1 MVKNTEEDLCRKY
14 KVDKFPAFFL
24 QKAGDNKFTK
34 YTGSGYSYFE
44 LFEFINIYSETFVF
58 GEQSLTDEPA
68 ANAAS
73 KSWLSTPVP
82 YLSKDSANDIC
93 LKKDGTLCV
102 IYVVEDQ
109 SKSDPKMVDGL
120 QKLKDQF
127 TSKIERGIA
136 FNFMRLDFSA
146 ETEFAKVFKLD
157 ASQLPA
163 IVVLNPGKKSR
174 FLVSQ
179 KEHSVQG
186 VEE

>member
-1 MVKNTEEDLCRKY
+1 M
-14 KVDKFPAFFL
+14 FFL
-24 QKAGDNKFTK
+24 QKAGENKFQK

-58 GEQSLTDEPA
+58 GDQSTTEEPT
-68 ANAAS
+68 NAAS
-73 KSWLSTPVP
+73 KPWLSTPVP

-102 IYVVEDQ
+102 IYVVADQ
-109 SKSDPKMVDGL
+109 SKSDPKFVQGL
-120 QKLKDQF
+120 QGLKEQF

-136 FNFMRLDFSA
+136 FNFMRLDYSA
-146 ETEFAKVFKLD
+146 EPEFAQVFKLD
-157 ASQLPA
+157 TSQLPA

-179 KEHSVQG
+179 KEHSIKG